1 MPKKSVNYNNAE
13 EVTEEVL
20 AKLEKKR
27 DKLVNDLTEVLLNIT
42 IVKIHM
48 ASSISL
54 DDYFDEFQ
62 HLVNKDKILDTDD
75 YKVKIG
81 RYGKLTD

>member
-1 MPKKSVNYNNAE
+1 MAKKNVNYNNAE

-62 HLVNKDKILDTDD
+62 SLVNKDKILDTDD
-75 YKVKIG
+75 YKVKVG
-81 RYGKLTD
+81 RVGEQF

>member
-1 MPKKSVNYNNAE
+1 MAKKSVNYNNAE

-62 HLVNKDKILDTDD
+62 SLVNKDKILDTGD
-75 YKVKIG
+75 YKVKVG
-81 RYGKLTD
+81 RVGE

>member
-1 MPKKSVNYNNAE
+1 MAKKTVNYNNAE

-48 ASSISL
+48 ASSITL

-62 HLVNKDKILDTDD
+62 HLVNKEKILDTDE
-75 YKVKIG
+75 YKAKIG
-81 RYGKLTD
+81 RVGEL